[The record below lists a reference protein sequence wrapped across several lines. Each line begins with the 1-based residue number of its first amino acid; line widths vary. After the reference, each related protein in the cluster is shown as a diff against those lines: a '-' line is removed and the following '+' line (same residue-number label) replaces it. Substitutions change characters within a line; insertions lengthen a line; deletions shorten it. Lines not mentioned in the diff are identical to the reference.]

1 MISRRLHRVAIFALL
16 LLAGL
21 CGAGHS
27 GTIEVPSFLA
37 YVPQGHFAGISAPSK
52 TLSEA
57 RRSAVNDVVRQ
68 ILDSIG
74 ASYSHRL
81 NMSVYGSPKN
91 PQRMVS
97 EDLKSS
103 AKGIVKGVSSRI
115 VRSSW
120 IEFDGKIICF
130 ILVKYPS
137 ELIAQMRRL
146 TLGSIVTA
154 SVVGFEDGKALIQVS
169 EGNGVKVT
177 FTAADVLVRKHNC
190 FAKKISYFVM
200 KVADGSSESY
210 RVGLEPVSVRGEST
224 LISIGVDHGR
234 PRLSDYLLGADIK
247 RTVIL
252 SGFDEIGR
260 KVSVKV
266 SF

>member
-1 MISRRLHRVAIFALL
+1 VA
-16 LLAGL
+16 
-21 CGAGHS
+21 S
-27 GTIEVPSFLA
+27 VPL
-37 YVPQGHFAGISAPSK
+37 GHFAGISAPSK
-52 TLSEA
+52 DISEA
-57 RRSAVNDVVRQ
+57 RKSAVNDVVRQ

-74 ASYSHRL
+74 GSYSHRL
-81 NMSVYGSPKN
+81 KLSVYGSPKA
-91 PQRMVS
+91 PQRTVS
-97 EDLKSS
+97 DDLQGS

-120 IEFDGKIICF
+120 IESDGKVVCF
-130 ILVKYPS
+130 ILVKYPDT
-137 ELIAQMRRL
+137 LIAQMRKL
-146 TLGSIVTA
+146 SLGSSVTA
-154 SVVGFEDGKALIQVS
+154 SVIGFEDGKALIQVS

-177 FTAADVLVRKHNC
+177 LTSADVHVKKRNR

-210 RVGLEPVSVRGEST
+210 RVGLAPVVIHSSSKVIPLNLSDDTGF
-224 LISIGVDHGR
+224 
-234 PRLSDYLLGADIK
+234 SDYLLGADIK
-247 RTVIL
+247 RTIVL